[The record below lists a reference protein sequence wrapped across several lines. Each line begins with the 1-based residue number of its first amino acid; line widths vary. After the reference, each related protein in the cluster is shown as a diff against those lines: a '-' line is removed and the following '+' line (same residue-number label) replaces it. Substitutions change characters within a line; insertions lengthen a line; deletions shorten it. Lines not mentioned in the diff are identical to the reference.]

1 MPHRPG
7 MRPLEE
13 QVREAL
19 DAGITML
26 QLREKYLSEE
36 DFLREA
42 LSIRKL
48 TERYHVP
55 LIINDSLYVAINSG
69 ADGIHIGQ
77 SDLPAREVRAKLG
90 PDKILGVTAK
100 TVAQALEA
108 EKAGADYLGSG
119 AVFPSPTK
127 TDAIPMSRETLTA
140 ICQSVSIP
148 VVAIGG
154 INASNLSTLAGT
166 GIAGAAIISGIFG
179 QPDIGAAV
187 RELRECIHKNHRVIP
202 TVLTIAG
209 SDSGGGAGI
218 QADLK
223 TITSLGLYGTSI
235 ITEKGSS
242 LEEYRKNP
250 DKEIFA
256 FLNITDDL
264 LQNPTAATLYSQ
276 KQIPMG
282 LKNTIDKT
290 LSEYLKDEKL
300 ASYNI
305 DNLKQIIED
314 SKINFN
320 IKTIK
325 WDEDGSEKSTSA
337 EVASILGMIL
347 TFIIYMFII
356 MYGGMVMQ
364 GVMEE
369 KTNRII
375 EVMISS
381 VKPFDLMMGKI
392 IGIGFVG
399 LTQVFLWGI
408 LTTVLVSGSLFFF
421 GGNTS
426 PEDMMTAQMTAQ
438 GINDVAAGSSD
449 ISIQVQEIINSINFG
464 MIGTCFVLYFIGGYL
479 LYAALFAAIGSAL
492 EQQEDTQQFMTP
504 IMLLM
509 AFSLYAGIY
518 SMNNP
523 DGPLAFWCSMIP
535 FTSPIVMMVRLP
547 FDIPVWELAL
557 SFALLFATAIL
568 IIWFSAKIYRVGI
581 LMYGKKPSIKEMIK
595 WVKYK

>member
-1 MPHRPG
+1 MNKIG
-7 MRPLEE
+7 LIIK
-13 QVREAL
+13 REYLRRVSKKSFLLLTFLTPFLFAAL
-19 DAGITML
+19 V
-26 QLREKYLSEE
+26 
-36 DFLREA
+36 F
-42 LSIRKL
+42 
-48 TERYHVP
+48 VP
-55 LIINDSLYVAINSG
+55 LWLSTIKGDDVKQVAI
-69 ADGIHIGQ
+69 
-77 SDLPAREVRAKLG
+77 SD
-90 PDKILGVTAK
+90 T
-100 TVAQALEA
+100 
-108 EKAGADYLGSG
+108 
-119 AVFPSPTK
+119 
-127 TDAIPMSRETLTA
+127 
-140 ICQSVSIP
+140 
-148 VVAIGG
+148 
-154 INASNLSTLAGT
+154 T
-166 GIAGAAIISGIFG
+166 GKYAPLFK
-179 QPDIGAAV
+179 DT
-187 RELRECIHKNHRVIP
+187 EEY
-202 TVLTIAG
+202 TF
-209 SDSGGGAGI
+209 
-218 QADLK
+218 
-223 TITSLGLYGTSI
+223 

-264 LQNPTAATLYSQ
+264 LQNPTAAILYSQ

-421 GGNTS
+421 GGSTS
-426 PEDMMTAQMTAQ
+426 PEDMMTAQMVAQ
-438 GINDVAAGSSD
+438 GVGNATAGSSN

-464 MIGTCFVLYFIGGYL
+464 MIGICFVLYFIGGYL

-492 EQQEDTQQFMTP
+492 EQQEDAQQFMTP

-518 SMNNP
+518 SMNNE